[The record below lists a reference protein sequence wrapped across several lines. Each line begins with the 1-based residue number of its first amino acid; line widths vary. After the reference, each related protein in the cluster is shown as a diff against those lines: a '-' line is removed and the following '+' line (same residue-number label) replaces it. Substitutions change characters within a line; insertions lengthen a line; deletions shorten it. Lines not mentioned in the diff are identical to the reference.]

1 MRTKDNTGLVVII
14 GVMFS
19 IAIIVF
25 ILWTNKAGLQFDVY
39 TAAVATTIGEIVGSV
54 FASLTLLI
62 IATSYKS
69 DIREKTFRQ
78 TLDLTEKLIKV
89 YATNYQQYISIG
101 RNALVFGPSGLE
113 SGDIFTYLKP
123 TQALFSAVMAY
134 LDKGQFSDI
143 QSQALVSVLVTELRP
158 MVEEMDEEL
167 DRLGRDRSL
176 KYNQIAKN
184 QLLDLEDVEKKVG
197 LLR

>member
-1 MRTKDNTGLVVII
+1 MRTKDNTELVVFI
-14 GVMFS
+14 GIMSSVS
-19 IAIIVF
+19 IIVL
-25 ILWTNKAGLQFDVY
+25 ILLTNKTGLQFDGY

-89 YATNYQQYISIG
+89 YTTNYQQYISIG
-101 RNALVFGPSGLE
+101 KNALVFGPSGLE

-143 QSQALVSVLVTELRP
+143 QSQALVSILMTELRP
-158 MVEEMDEEL
+158 MVEEMNEEI
-167 DRLGRDRSL
+167 DRLGRDRAL
-176 KYNQIAKN
+176 KYNQVAQN
-184 QLLDLEDVEKKVG
+184 QLLALEDVEKKAG